1 MRWGN
6 DPWDAGNA
14 TSPRRAPW
22 ILVLAIVVAI
32 AVGTALFLSGR
43 PQDRASGGGT
53 DVTSPAPTAG
63 RVATLYFADRDGKSF
78 VPEDRELPE
87 GEHFEMR
94 VEAVLRA
101 LSDGPRVGDVL
112 PVLPETARL
121 RRVYFDADAATLYA
135 DFDAALVRDHPG
147 GSAAEW
153 QTLTAIVR
161 TVRANFPE
169 VRRLQILVQGKPI
182 ESIAGHFDT
191 SRPIELDT
199 WQ

>member
-1 MRWGN
+1 MRSKH
-6 DPWDAGNA
+6 DPWDTRSAA
-14 TSPRRAPW
+14 PPRRAPW

-32 AVGTALFLSGR
+32 AAGTALFLAGR
-43 PQDRASGGGT
+43 SDDRNAAGGDAT
-53 DVTSPAPTAG
+53 IPVPTGG

-87 GEHFEMR
+87 GDHFEMR

-101 LSDGPRVGDVL
+101 LVDGPRIGDVL

-121 RRVYFDADAATLYA
+121 RRVYFDADTATLYA

-147 GSAAEW
+147 GSTAEW
-153 QTLTAIVR
+153 QTLTAMVR
-161 TVRANFPE
+161 TLRANFPE
-169 VRRLQILVQGKPI
+169 VRRLQLLVQGQPL
-182 ESIAGHFDT
+182 ESIAGHFDA
-191 SRPIELDT
+191 SQPIELDT